1 MVAAQHNIPVAI
13 MSAHR
18 VPLLA
23 RLVQAITS
31 TFSTRWKVLL
41 VTLVVHLAMV
51 QATTSTS
58 NNFSVRTVA
67 VADWDSADKQSWTS
81 QLQKAAQAAIARVA
95 IVAKCGTL

>member
-1 MVAAQHNIPVAI
+1 MVAAKYNIPVVI

-23 RLVQAITS
+23 RLVQAIT
-31 TFSTRWKVLL
+31 FSTRWKVVL

-51 QATTSTS
+51 QATSTTTS

-81 QLQKAAQAAIARVA
+81 QLQKTAQAAIARVA
-95 IVAKCGTL
+95 IVAKCGTF